1 MNIEVDTHT
10 HTTASV
16 HAYSTLKENVDAAA
30 KLGLKG
36 IAITDHTPAV
46 AGGSAP
52 LFIISSVM
60 NFLPEY
66 QDGIRLIKGM
76 EANILDYYGNIDV
89 TQEKVLNC
97 IEFGIASMH
106 YGTMPQST
114 PDKHTDAYIGA
125 LQNPYIKMLGHPG
138 DPRYPIY
145 KEDVVKEAKRK
156 NKIIEINNHSFE
168 SLAGSPENCTE
179 IARLCKKHGVRI
191 AVSSDAHSC
200 YNVGKFDIA
209 LSMLKEIDFPEELI
223 VNAKLDRFLNF
234 LSEQNGEVNV

>member
-16 HAYSTLKENVDAAA
+16 HAYSTLKENVDAAL
-30 KLGLKG
+30 KKGLKG
-36 IAITDHTPAV
+36 IAITDHTPEV

-66 QDGIRLIKGM
+66 ADGIRLIKGM
-76 EANILDYYGNIDV
+76 EANILDFEGNIDV
-89 TQEKVLNC
+89 TQEKVLKC

-106 YGTMPQST
+106 FGTMPQGT
-114 PDKHTDAYIGA
+114 PSEHTAAYIGA
-125 LQNPYIKMLGHPG
+125 LSNPNIKMIGHPG
-138 DPRYPIY
+138 DPRFPID
-145 KEDVVKEAKRK
+145 KEAVVKEAGRL

-168 SLAGSPENCTE
+168 ARAGSPENCTE
-179 IARLCKKHGVRI
+179 IAELCKKHGVRI

-200 YNVGKFDIA
+200 YNVGKFDTA
-209 LSMLKEIDFPEELI
+209 LKMLEEIEFPEELV
-223 VNAKLDRFLNF
+223 VNAKLDRFLNY
-234 LSEQNGEVNV
+234 LKETR